1 MGEPK
6 KWLFLNNTL
15 IDPFLWFSADLC
27 VLILHSCNN
36 KIVMIKKSEL
46 FNLDNFKVDFVW
58 LNRKL

>member
-1 MGEPK
+1 MVISEQY
-6 KWLFLNNTL
+6 L
-15 IDPFLWFSADLC
+15 IYPFLWFSADLC